1 MQIDAIVL
9 PWNFVPVNDVSH
21 REGVSDDFVNLFVF
35 AFGSGGTL
43 CVAFQVRS
51 GLTAL
56 QIRMF

>member
-9 PWNFVPVNDVSH
+9 PWSFVPVNDVSH

-43 CVAFQVRS
+43 CVAFQVRM
-51 GLTAL
+51 G
-56 QIRMF
+56 M